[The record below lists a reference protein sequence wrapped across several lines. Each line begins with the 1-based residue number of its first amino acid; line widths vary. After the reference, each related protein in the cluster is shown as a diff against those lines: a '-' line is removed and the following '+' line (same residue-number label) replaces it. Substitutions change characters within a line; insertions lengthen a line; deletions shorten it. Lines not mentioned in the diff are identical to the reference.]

1 MVVAL
6 CDLALKPD
14 AGARPP
20 AIPQAPDRLS
30 PRLEAMKL
38 HPMRFRPATLD
49 QAERL
54 IFVVIY
60 FFFAVRMVR
69 GYLTDGQVV
78 QLLYLIDQ
86 FIVLVFLICRRR
98 TDVITTRPMDW
109 VVGFAGSCI
118 PLLIGPISPDAA
130 LTPPL
135 VAAFLVLFGM
145 IIHLLAKLTL
155 RRSFGAVAANRG
167 VKASGPYRYVRHPMY
182 LGYIL
187 SQSGLLFAG
196 PNLRNVVVVSLCWL
210 FFLWRIEAEE
220 RLLAEDATYRT
231 FMTNTRFRLFPGLF

>member
-1 MVVAL
+1 MAL
-6 CDLALKPD
+6 CDLALKTD

-20 AIPQAPDRLS
+20 ATPQAPHRPS
-30 PRLEAMKL
+30 RRPEATKL
-38 HPMRFRPATLD
+38 HSIRIRPATLD

-69 GYLTDGQVV
+69 GYLTDGQVL
-78 QLLYLIDQ
+78 QLLYLLDQ
-86 FIVLVFLICRRR
+86 FIVLVFFICRRR
-98 TDVITTRPMDW
+98 SEVITTKPMDW
-109 VVGFAGSCI
+109 VVGFVGSCI

-130 LTPPL
+130 LTPLP
-135 VAAFLVLFGM
+135 VAAFLGLFGM

-167 VKASGPYRYVRHPMY
+167 IKASGPYRYIRHPMY

-196 PNLRNVVVVSLCWL
+196 PNLRNLVVVVLCWL